1 MSDDRVFDALRQLL
15 LAAPVIR
22 KNVFIVGG
30 TALWDWWYAIIP
42 SVRHSGGDLEEPR
55 FTKDIDLGVE
65 RKTVQVAG
73 HPEALRKA
81 LEDNGWRQQQ
91 EGSFIWENP
100 AWGEITVELLAYTD
114 VGDNPGSP
122 IWIRD
127 SSNAKIVK
135 ACATLRRL
143 DPTHGLLEPCRY
155 PGIAE
160 FQVCRFTQ
168 IGLLLSKAIAIVS
181 VLDEYREAKRENRDP
196 KKFCE
201 RLGKDRFDA
210 LLLLRVQEP
219 VRLGITGL
227 QASEAMRQHR
237 KSIEHEIADICQLQ
251 RSIPELVPDGEHDGL
266 RELSY
271 AFEQWLMEVTPES

>member
-100 AWGEITVELLAYTD
+100 AWGEITVELLVYTD

-122 IWIRD
+122 IRIRIRN
-127 SSNAKIVK
+127 SSNVK
-135 ACATLRRL
+135 NREGVRNAEAAGPDARSSGAMSVSRDRRIPSL
-143 DPTHGLLEPCRY
+143 PVYSTRPFVVEGHRNRQRPRRVPRGE
-155 PGIAE
+155 A
-160 FQVCRFTQ
+160 
-168 IGLLLSKAIAIVS
+168 
-181 VLDEYREAKRENRDP
+181 RESRP
-196 KKFCE
+196 
-201 RLGKDRFDA
+201 
-210 LLLLRVQEP
+210 
-219 VRLGITGL
+219 
-227 QASEAMRQHR
+227 
-237 KSIEHEIADICQLQ
+237 
-251 RSIPELVPDGEHDGL
+251 
-266 RELSY
+266 
-271 AFEQWLMEVTPES
+271 